1 METERKWGSVGPAC
15 GSVLSASSPNSRFL
29 HHRGKATWARTGKGY
44 FFQALRMSLVKL
56 SGLCFCALQSCE
68 GALESRKLSPG
79 GYFNIILQ
87 NADDN

>member
-1 METERKWGSVGPAC
+1 MAPRESH
-15 GSVLSASSPNSRFL
+15 L
-29 HHRGKATWARTGKGY
+29 GKDGEPIC
-44 FFQALRMSLVKL
+44 QALRMSLVKL
-56 SGLCFCALQSCE
+56 SGLYFSALQSCE